1 MLGLNPVAALLARK
15 HIDVSMD
22 KVLKQ
27 TTTFS
32 HVQLQ
37 KDGGKERES
46 ISQLLPIGLR
56 KGELTTRL
64 HQVLTHYGAVLQ
76 LPQKPVFTE
85 AKVHQ
90 NAISLYWELPGQ
102 TEVTTDRTRVYVL
115 QCFADAPFKY
125 KHERMLQL
133 KKRFLSVPS
142 GVSPESGFDEPSD
155 VSSQNSEAPRSTLP
169 SIPPSLLCSQNISL
183 VTMNSTAAAAG
194 KGEEDQQ
201 LNSDLVQEE
210 EGGRRPSRK
219 ESEGGA
225 GFGPKPGQ
233 RAPRMMK
240 PIFPEPVHIPHG
252 TEGVPAKKQ
261 PHQLHR
267 DPTTQ
272 ASAALLSLPPLL
284 TKTSEEGR
292 TNNVCKDDVSAASDS
307 NPDLFSDSN
316 MSGILGDVEDT
327 PRHPPP
333 KTILEQ
339 GQAVSTDSTSTLS
352 VSSSDSAEEFTVVG
366 RFCEGYAF
374 EEMYSGP
381 LCRFCYSGV
390 IPGVTYFFRVLCHNA
405 AGDGPWSNTIK
416 CSVPTG
422 KSHNADCSVCD
433 S

>member
-1 MLGLNPVAALLARK
+1 
-15 HIDVSMD
+15 MD

-32 HVQLQ
+32 HVQSRRDSS
-37 KDGGKERES
+37 KDRES

-64 HQVLTHYGAVLQ
+64 QQVLTQYGAILQ

-85 AKVHQ
+85 VKVHQ
-90 NAISLYWELPGQ
+90 NAISLRWELCGQ
-102 TEVTTDRTRVYVL
+102 TEVTTDRTRVYVV

-125 KHERMLQL
+125 RHERMLQM

-183 VTMNSTAAAAG
+183 VTMNSTVAAAA
-194 KGEEDQQ
+194 EENQRTNDP
-201 LNSDLVQEE
+201 EAE
-210 EGGRRPSRK
+210 EGRPSRR
-219 ESEGGA
+219 ESDRGTGL
-225 GFGPKPGQ
+225 GPKPGQ

-240 PIFPEPVHIPHG
+240 PIFPEPVNVPRG
-252 TEGVPAKKQ
+252 TDSPMAKRQ
-261 PHQLHR
+261 HQLLR
-267 DPTTQ
+267 DPSTQ

-292 TNNVCKDDVSAASDS
+292 TNVCEDGVSAASES

-316 MSGILGDVEDT
+316 MSGILGDVEDS
-327 PRHPPP
+327 PRQPPP
-333 KTILEQ
+333 KTIFEQ

-352 VSSSDSAEEFTVVG
+352 VSSSDSAEDFTVVG

-374 EEMYSGP
+374 EDMYNGP
-381 LCRFCYSGV
+381 LCRFSYSGV
-390 IPGVTYFFRVLCHNA
+390 IPGVTYYFRVLCHNA
-405 AGDGPWSNTIK
+405 AGDGPWSDTIK
-416 CSVPTG
+416 CTVPTG
-422 KSHNADCSVCD
+422 KVYHMMKLDSKSHDYGYQLHVD
-433 S
+433 L